1 MHYYRGYIAVYHNVA
16 LVLVLLLFVSF
27 AELKIEF
34 TLRVS
39 SDESVYVCLCVYARV
54 CASVI

>member
-1 MHYYRGYIAVYHNVA
+1 M
-16 LVLVLLLFVSF
+16 LVLVLFVSF

-39 SDESVYVCLCVYARV
+39 SDESVCVCLCVYARV
-54 CASVI
+54 YASVI